1 MTHILGRALGLAA
14 CLGVAAVVIGPQANA
29 AGDVPTPKSVDW
41 SFSGP
46 FGKFDRGQLQRGY
59 KVYQE
64 VCKACHGMK
73 LLHYRNLGE
82 KGGPEF
88 SEEAVKAIAASVEI
102 QDGPNDDGEMFDR
115 AAKPSDKFKSPFAND
130 QEGRLANNGALPPD
144 LSVMAKARPGGPNYL
159 YSLLT
164 GYVDAPSGFE
174 MSEGMSYNKYFPGHQ
189 IAMAAPLSEEVV
201 EYTDGT
207 KPTVE
212 NYAKDVT
219 AFMMWAA
226 EPKLEERHRVGFR
239 VMIYLLFLT
248 GFLYLAK
255 RRLWSKVDH

>member
-1 MTHILGRALGLAA
+1 MTPIFAKACTVAA
-14 CLGVAAVVIGPQANA
+14 CLGLTVAFTGLEARA

-73 LLHYRNLGE
+73 LLSYRNLGE
-82 KGGPEF
+82 PGGPEF
-88 SEEAVKAIAASVEI
+88 SEEAVKAIAASVEVT
-102 QDGPNDDGEMFDR
+102 DGPNDDGEMFER
-115 AAKPSDKFKSPFAND
+115 PAKPADAFKSPFSND
-130 QEGRLANNGALPPD
+130 AEARVANNGALPPD
-144 LSVMAKARPGGPNYL
+144 LSVMAKARPGGANYL

-164 GYVDAPSGFE
+164 GYQDAPSDVK
-174 MSEGMSYNKYFPGHQ
+174 MTEGMNYNAYFPGHQ
-189 IAMAAPLSEEVV
+189 IAMANPLSDEAVD
-201 EYTDGT
+201 YTDGT
-207 KPTVE
+207 KPTVD

-248 GFLYLAK
+248 VFLYLAK
-255 RRLWSKVDH
+255 RRVWSNLDH